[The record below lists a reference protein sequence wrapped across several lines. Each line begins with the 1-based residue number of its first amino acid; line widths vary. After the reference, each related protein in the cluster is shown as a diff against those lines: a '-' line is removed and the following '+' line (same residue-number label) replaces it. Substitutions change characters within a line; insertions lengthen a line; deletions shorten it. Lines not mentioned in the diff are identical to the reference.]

1 LFCLRFGKEKGAGK
15 MSHSTDSMLYMI
27 LVLSVIYIAGMS
39 LYTGIQKFKKWR
51 DERKAGHWKPQGRK
65 NK

>member
-1 LFCLRFGKEKGAGK
+1 

-51 DERKAGHWKPQGRK
+51 DERKASHWKPQWRK